1 MQQVIQQVA
10 GHGGVGRRHIAE
22 GRNEHGVE
30 QDVHARRQH
39 GAQGDELGF
48 LIVILHR

>member
-1 MQQVIQQVA
+1 MQQIIQQVA
-10 GHGGVGRRHIAE
+10 RHRGIRRRHIAE

-30 QDVHARRQH
+30 QNVHTRRQH